1 MPSSTN
7 LNTFHRLETYDCF
20 SFSQTCN
27 CYTNVEVSSK
37 NKDLSLRIK
46 PWSSRVF
53 ITPYFFC
60 SSTNKTKQ
68 IYEGKKSQADKEIK
82 LSSSTHPTLIFL
94 NFNHSCRNKIVYA
107 GVISFLLTHVSIWK
121 EKINF
126 MISGKSLG
134 DLEKAN
140 KRKLRTQATKQS
152 SAIAHWILCL
162 GNVNEPQILPIIRW
176 GNCLYFQTDDA
187 AIMKRLTGN
196 LRVSTVVIW
205 FLL

>member
-1 MPSSTN
+1 M
-7 LNTFHRLETYDCF
+7 
-20 SFSQTCN
+20 
-27 CYTNVEVSSK
+27 
-37 NKDLSLRIK
+37 
-46 PWSSRVF
+46 
-53 ITPYFFC
+53 C
-60 SSTNKTKQ
+60 SSMAFLTSYFCPPTYKQ
-68 IYEGKKSQADKEIK
+68 NNDKKKKKKAGQIDLIIK
-82 LSSSTHPTLIFL
+82 LSSPSDHPL
-94 NFNHSCRNKIVYA
+94 NF
-107 GVISFLLTHVSIWK
+107 FLLVLKKQNILHCSHFLSSISRVYL
-121 EKINF
+121 EGKINIV
-126 MISGKSLG
+126 ISGKSLG

-152 SAIAHWILCL
+152 SEVAHWILCF

>member
-1 MPSSTN
+1 M
-7 LNTFHRLETYDCF
+7 
-20 SFSQTCN
+20 
-27 CYTNVEVSSK
+27 
-37 NKDLSLRIK
+37 
-46 PWSSRVF
+46 
-53 ITPYFFC
+53 
-60 SSTNKTKQ
+60 
-68 IYEGKKSQADKEIK
+68 
-82 LSSSTHPTLIFL
+82 IFL
-94 NFNHSCRNKIVYA
+94 NCYFCPSTSNNNNSNNNKKWVGKKKARQIGDKIILPSWPSPYLFFKNHSYRSRIVYTV
-107 GVISFLLTHVSIWK
+107 VISFLLTHVCIWK

-126 MISGKSLG
+126 MISGKSLR

-152 SAIAHWILCL
+152 SAVAHWILCL

>member
-1 MPSSTN
+1 
-7 LNTFHRLETYDCF
+7 
-20 SFSQTCN
+20 
-27 CYTNVEVSSK
+27 
-37 NKDLSLRIK
+37 
-46 PWSSRVF
+46 
-53 ITPYFFC
+53 
-60 SSTNKTKQ
+60 
-68 IYEGKKSQADKEIK
+68 
-82 LSSSTHPTLIFL
+82 
-94 NFNHSCRNKIVYA
+94 
-107 GVISFLLTHVSIWK
+107 
-121 EKINF
+121 

-152 SAIAHWILCL
+152 SVVAHWILCF

-205 FLL
+205 FLLLKKKSLKRRLALDIGPERGSNLHSMLWQVSLYRKEIKWKTREMMGRYSNFLGRGHPMLILCRFFKRGRDSRDGSGLSAQL

>member
-1 MPSSTN
+1 
-7 LNTFHRLETYDCF
+7 
-20 SFSQTCN
+20 
-27 CYTNVEVSSK
+27 
-37 NKDLSLRIK
+37 
-46 PWSSRVF
+46 
-53 ITPYFFC
+53 
-60 SSTNKTKQ
+60 
-68 IYEGKKSQADKEIK
+68 
-82 LSSSTHPTLIFL
+82 
-94 NFNHSCRNKIVYA
+94 
-107 GVISFLLTHVSIWK
+107 
-121 EKINF
+121 

-152 SAIAHWILCL
+152 SAVVHWILCL

-205 FLL
+205 FLLLKKSLKRRLALDIGPERGSNLHSMLWQVSLYSKELKWKTREMTGRYSNFGGRVLLRFFKRGRDSRDGSGLSAQL